1 MLDFSDPRWAGMKGG
16 YKILFDPRQL
26 LMRLE
31 RERDVGPVWSELWNE
46 LHHRGALD
54 WNAYAIVSVIELAR
68 NHNENP
74 DVPGWIKDEYFN
86 AIHALAERESRSCQ
100 TQKILILAARFSAFS
115 RLTKDS

>member
-1 MLDFSDPRWAGMKGG
+1 MPRTA
-16 YKILFDPRQL
+16 QQ
-26 LMRLE
+26 
-31 RERDVGPVWSELWNE
+31 VSESFAS
-46 LHHRGALD
+46 GS